1 MSWHHAL
8 RVTATLAT
16 ILAGVATAVLAE
28 TPPRP
33 HQDKELLAPRQ
44 SPPTTLIQ
52 NNNSCISAC
61 RAQYHECLIAT
72 KGSPSCSAQQDAC
85 LRNCL
90 RR

>member
-8 RVTATLAT
+8 RVAATLMP
-16 ILAGVATAVLAE
+16 ILVGVATGVLAE
-28 TPPRP
+28 TAQHP
-33 HQDKELLAPRQ
+33 HPDTGLLSPRQ
-44 SPPTTLIQ
+44 APPTTLIQ

-61 RAQYHECLIAT
+61 RAQYHQCLIAT

>member
-8 RVTATLAT
+8 RVAVTAMMFVGLAMT
-16 ILAGVATAVLAE
+16 GNAE
-28 TPPRP
+28 PAQHPNADTG
-33 HQDKELLAPRQ
+33 LMAPRQ
-44 SPPTTLIQ
+44 TPPMTLIQ

-61 RAQYHECLIAT
+61 RTQYHQCLIAT

-85 LRNCL
+85 LSSCL